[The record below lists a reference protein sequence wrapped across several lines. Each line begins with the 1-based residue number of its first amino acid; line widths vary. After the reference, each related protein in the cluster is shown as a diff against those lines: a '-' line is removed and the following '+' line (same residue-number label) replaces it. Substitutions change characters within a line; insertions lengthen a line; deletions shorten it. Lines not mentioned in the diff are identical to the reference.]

1 MNYNNFA
8 EDSNSRSGS
17 IHFMTLFNRQGKTRL
32 AKWYKPFKSK
42 EKTRMLREMNNLILS
57 RRTAMCNVLEWKGMK
72 LVRLL
77 THSPA
82 TRYGTLPTPSCTPN
96 TPRPHS

>member
-77 THSPA
+77 TRSPA
-82 TRYGTLPTPSCTPN
+82 TRYGM
-96 TPRPHS
+96 